1 MKRTLKILL
10 PAATVVLFLAFAV
23 VAGAKP
29 PATLKDAFKGDFYI
43 GAAINAPQIEGKDA
57 IGDAIITSQFNTI
70 SPENALK
77 WMSVHPQPGMYD
89 FRLPDEYVAF
99 GEAHH
104 MYIHGHTLVWHNQTP
119 AWVFQDEKKNPLT
132 RDALLARLH
141 DHIQTVVGRYKGRIQ
156 SWDVVNEALNEDG
169 AMRQSEWYKI
179 IGPDYIAKAF
189 QYAHEADPQAL
200 LCYNDYNIENQAKR
214 DGAVALVKKLK
225 AEGVPIGCVGI
236 QDHDHL
242 DWPTPEQEDAA
253 ISAFAA
259 LGVKV
264 AISELDVDVLP
275 RAAAGNT
282 ADVSFHAAQ
291 DPKLNPYVNGLPDA
305 VAKQLAARYADLFRV
320 FAKHRGEIVRVTF
333 WGVTNRETWLNNFPV
348 RGRTNYPLLFDREGQ
363 PTPAFNAVVRVGEKA
378 KH

>member
-1 MKRTLKILL
+1 
-10 PAATVVLFLAFAV
+10 
-23 VAGAKP
+23 
-29 PATLKDAFKGDFYI
+29 
-43 GAAINAPQIEGKDA
+43 
-57 IGDAIITSQFNTI
+57 
-70 SPENALK
+70 
-77 WMSVHPQPGMYD
+77 
-89 FRLPDEYVAF
+89 
-99 GEAHH
+99 
-104 MYIHGHTLVWHNQTP
+104 
-119 AWVFQDEKKNPLT
+119 
-132 RDALLARLH
+132 
-141 DHIQTVVGRYKGRIQ
+141 
-156 SWDVVNEALNEDG
+156 
-169 AMRQSEWYKI
+169 KI